1 MSVFINNLYA
11 DEEQN
16 DEEQNNTTYDF
27 WDKASQWYSEG
38 ETTTYFNSSVLSQI
52 ASVVEVIGT
61 GVIAI
66 ATVVLGIKYIFGS
79 VSDKV
84 SVKENLVTLLIAC
97 IFFFGWSNIRGL
109 LIKNI
114 NYDQSTGNI
123 AVSGISGDT
132 QLFIFNG
139 SSLESTFAS
148 IFSII
153 ILIAKFIAVI
163 VTVYMGVKYIF
174 SGPEVKAKLKERSA
188 MYIIGII
195 LIFTTFNVLS
205 FISSAINNTFV

>member
-188 MYIIGII
+188 MYIIP
-195 LIFTTFNVLS
+195 F
-205 FISSAINNTFV
+205 